1 MASEFLSNKYL
12 LVHNISAR
20 PVVKL
25 CEAPALGASLMMN
38 LTTLLFL
45 SGGWVSTEQAKHF
58 EPQLW
63 RVAQVL
69 PSCLT
74 TGSREQ
80 AANMHLGSGE
90 L

>member
-45 SGGWVSTEQAKHF
+45 SG
-58 EPQLW
+58 
-63 RVAQVL
+63 RVGVHRA
-69 PSCLT
+69 
-74 TGSREQ
+74 
-80 AANMHLGSGE
+80 GE
-90 L
+90 AL